1 MVYGLFDPES
11 TGDCTDEQL
20 LSQFVTQSD
29 EMAQAAFAILVE
41 RYSPIV
47 HHVCWNV
54 LGNAH
59 DAQDAAQAVFLVLA
73 RQARSIR
80 KPHSLGPWLHGVAVR
95 VARRAKTAAGR
106 RRVAEQRKAEMVH
119 EIDGIEWATDP
130 TEFCE
135 LHEEIDRL
143 PEKYRVPII
152 LCYMQGQSQTQVAR
166 TLGWPLG
173 TVQTRLHRGRE
184 RLRSQLAHRGASMV
198 DLPSKDLRA
207 SLVWTPVLFER
218 EWTETTAHAAVRFAA
233 GKGTAGLVSSPVSGL
248 AETVLAAM
256 LGDSLMFGGALRRC
270 CRAGTGCHRPD
281 YRMDKQT
288 APCGFSPCTQTG
300 ARFYLETGA
309 GGATSECHGFGSDD
323 YEERSDCSICRQA

>member
-1 MVYGLFDPES
+1 M
-11 TGDCTDEQL
+11 
-20 LSQFVTQSD
+20 SQFVTQSD
-29 EMAQAAFAILVE
+29 ETAQAAFAILVE
-41 RYSPIV
+41 RYRPIV

-54 LGNAH
+54 LGCAH

-80 KPHSLGPWLHGVAVR
+80 KPQSLGPWLHGVAVR

-119 EIDGIEWATDP
+119 EIDGIEWGTDP
-130 TEFCE
+130 TDYCE

-184 RLRSQLAHRGASMV
+184 RLRSQLARRGASMV

-207 SLVWTPVLFER
+207 SLLWTPVLLER
-218 EWTETTAHAAVRFAA
+218 EWTETTARRRSSVCRRQRDGRLGVIAGVRT
-233 GKGTAGLVSSPVSGL
+233 GR
-248 AETVLAAM
+248 
-256 LGDSLMFGGALRRC
+256 DS
-270 CRAGTGCHRPD
+270 
-281 YRMDKQT
+281 
-288 APCGFSPCTQTG
+288 
-300 ARFYLETGA
+300 ARG
-309 GGATSECHGFGSDD
+309 HG
-323 YEERSDCSICRQA
+323 R